1 MKVELKAIYI
11 KSSDEYVRSSAHN
24 TTEARHI
31 KLFDTESQAKNFIR
45 NNGISKY
52 DCEIVNV
59 ILEVEK

>member
-11 KSSDEYVRSSAHN
+11 MSLDEYVRSSTKN
-24 TTEARHI
+24 TKEVRHI
-31 KLFDTESQAKNFIR
+31 KLFETESQAKSFIR

>member
-11 KSSDEYVRSSAHN
+11 KSSNEYVKSS
-24 TTEARHI
+24 TKDTSEARHI

-45 NNGISKY
+45 NNGILRY